1 MGIMY
6 NSIYRS
12 NDLTLS
18 NESTKVEDANVD
30 YH

>member
-6 NSIYRS
+6 DSIYRS

-18 NESTKVEDANVD
+18 IKSTKVEDANVD